1 MFKKIEPI
9 LIIVLS
15 SLWSDDIDIET
26 RKVLQNGQRGGTEQ
40 ILSKIFLIPCL
51 YILEKK
57 IPC

>member
-40 ILSKIFLIPCL
+40 IL
-51 YILEKK
+51 
-57 IPC
+57 